1 MGIISALTLLLFT
14 VIVNDAVG
22 DVPEWCADIRSFEG
36 VLTVDGFYFRMDIE
50 NFTHQPSNPY
60 HSIILFLDIDNDG
73 STGWDNT
80 GYAFEDEISLPGSDL
95 MIKIECGNPSLCHCY
110 RLFAGGENEFWEDIP
125 VNVEN
130 HGETIRL
137 ATNLG
142 PISTSRIRICIFI
155 LEDGN
160 FFDKLPESGNIV
172 IPRNSLIF
180 KKIRDMR

>member
-1 MGIISALTLLLFT
+1 MGIIPALTLLLFT

-22 DVPEWCADIRSFEG
+22 DVPDWCADMRIFEG
-36 VLTVDGFYFRMDIE
+36 ILTVDQFYFRMDIE
-50 NFTHQPSNPY
+50 NFTYQTSSPY
-60 HSIILFLDIDNDG
+60 HSIILFMDTDNDS

-80 GYAFEDEISLPGSDL
+80 GYAFEDEISLPGSDV
-95 MIKIECGNPSLCHCY
+95 MMKIECGNPSLCHCY
-110 RLFAGGENEFWEDIP
+110 RLFAGGENEFWEDIT

-137 ATNLG
+137 TTNLEL
-142 PISTSRIRICIFI
+142 ISTSRIKICIFI